1 MEMMDTS
8 LFPPTTIS
16 NRRNETPDLRPAD
29 QAPRIVVVHPD
40 DTYRAALVAY
50 LRTQSFI
57 VEEFEDSK
65 AAFECIIGDTPVDT
79 ILIDVDP
86 PQTVGVDLFLRL
98 RNLGVRTPIA
108 LFATES
114 DQAQED
120 RALEQG
126 AAEYFSKSRRFSIVA
141 KRLGLLV
148 DGARAKTTLAGSAAD
163 VISIG
168 LLDVRLRCHR
178 ASWMGHE
185 VPLTVTEFKI
195 VRLLACRMGEQ
206 ISYREIYDMV
216 HGSGFF
222 AGEGPQGYRINVR
235 SLIRKI
241 RDRFRTIDGNFVEI
255 ENCPGFGYRWRGP
268 VRDGQIETATE
279 FMHWHPGRPAMPA
292 VNGMQRSMLDIP
304 EPDADENP
312 SRSTSKHS
320 FEVKFSAEG

>member
-8 LFPPTTIS
+8 LFPPTTVS
-16 NRRNETPDLRPAD
+16 NRKNESPDLRSTDA
-29 QAPRIVVVHPD
+29 APRIVIVHPA

-50 LRTQSFI
+50 LRAQGYTI
-57 VEEFEDSK
+57 EEFEDSK
-65 AAFECIIGDTPVDT
+65 SAFECIIGDTPVDT

-86 PQTVGVDLFLRL
+86 PQTVGIDLFLRL

-108 LFATES
+108 LFATEA
-114 DQAQED
+114 DQSQED

-141 KRLGLLV
+141 RRLGLLV

-168 LLDVRLRCHR
+168 ALDVKLRCHR
-178 ASWMGHE
+178 ASWRGHE

-241 RDRFRTIDGNFVEI
+241 RDRFRTIDPNFIEI
-255 ENCPGFGYRWRGP
+255 ENCAGFGYRWRGP
-268 VRDGQIETATE
+268 ERDMRVANATE
-279 FMHWHPGRPAMPA
+279 YMHWHPGKPQSGEA
-292 VNGMQRSMLDIP
+292 NSMQRGVSPETDAPSDIDSLRRAGMNSS
-304 EPDADENP
+304 ETKI
-312 SRSTSKHS
+312 S
-320 FEVKFSAEG
+320 VEG

>member
-8 LFPPTTIS
+8 LFPPTTIT
-16 NRRNETPDLRPAD
+16 NRKNDSPDLRLTDSTPK
-29 QAPRIVVVHPD
+29 IVIVHPA
-40 DTYRAALVAY
+40 DTYRTALVAY
-50 LRTQSFI
+50 LRSQGFMI
-57 VEEFEDSK
+57 EEFEDSK
-65 AAFECIIGDTPVDT
+65 SAFECIIGDTPVDT

-86 PQTVGVDLFLRL
+86 PQTLGIDLFLRL
-98 RNLGVRTPIA
+98 RHLGVRTPIA
-108 LFATES
+108 LFSTET
-114 DQAQED
+114 DQSQED

-141 KRLGLLV
+141 RRLGLLV

-168 LLDVRLRCHR
+168 ALDVKLRCHR
-178 ASWMGHE
+178 ASWRSQE

-195 VRLLACRMGEQ
+195 VRLLACRIGEQ

-241 RDRFRTIDGNFVEI
+241 RDRFRTIDPNFVEI
-255 ENCPGFGYRWRGP
+255 ENCAGFGYRWRGP
-268 VRDGQIETATE
+268 ERDDRVANAREYMLWRPSRPNAGETTPMQSHSTLE
-279 FMHWHPGRPAMPA
+279 PRSSNDKDSLRPAGGGSSETKLS
-292 VNGMQRSMLDIP
+292 V
-304 EPDADENP
+304 
-312 SRSTSKHS
+312 
-320 FEVKFSAEG
+320 EG